1 MRELG
6 NFPKA
11 LETGLKALQ
20 IAQDNGY
27 IFEEERSL
35 LRIAN
40 VHVASNNF
48 RKALNYYRQAEKQLE
63 RSPND
68 FYSAVLQVWSG
79 IAYEELNI
87 LDSALYYEQL
97 ASQKIFRYETLP
109 PLYFR
114 VLGNIQAKSGNSDLA
129 LQYYQQGIQSVLKNN
144 NYRDAAPLYISIA
157 SLYKKLNQPDSAIH
171 YAKQGLAYGQLLA
184 YKIRIMDASNLL
196 AELYEQKDIKT
207 SLQYYKIAA
216 AAKDSMYSVE
226 QVQALQ
232 SIAYN
237 EQERKREIEAA
248 KAAYQDNIRQYALL
262 TGLGV
267 FLIIALILYRN
278 NRYKQKA
285 NIHLKEQKEEIQNTL
300 NELKSTQSLLIQS
313 EKMASLG
320 ELTAGIAHEIQN
332 PLNFVNNFSEVNREL
347 LDELEQEMEK
357 GNFDGRKGNSKGC
370 HKKTKKK

>member
-1 MRELG
+1 MNNWL
-6 NFPKA
+6 PK
-11 LETGLKALQ
+11 
-20 IAQDNGY
+20 
-27 IFEEERSL
+27 
-35 LRIAN
+35 
-40 VHVASNNF
+40 
-48 RKALNYYRQAEKQLE
+48 
-63 RSPND
+63 
-68 FYSAVLQVWSG
+68 
-79 IAYEELNI
+79 
-87 LDSALYYEQL
+87 
-97 ASQKIFRYETLP
+97 KIFRYETLP

-157 SLYKKLNQPDSAIH
+157 SLYKKLNQTDSAIH

-184 YKIRIMDASNLL
+184 YKIRIMDASSLL

-207 SLQYYKIAA
+207 SLQYYKMAA

-300 NELKSTQSLLIQS
+300 SELRSTQSLLIQS

-332 PLNFVNNFSEVNREL
+332 PLNFVNNFSEVNSEL
-347 LDELEQEMEK
+347 LDEMEQEVKK
-357 GNFDGRKGNSKGC
+357 GNLEG
-370 HKKTKKK
+370 